1 MVNYA
6 QAHCMKR
13 FGWIL
18 AVCIS
23 MVAPVA
29 AQDSLAILGP
39 VQYLDL
45 VRQYHPVVKQ
55 AGLMVNN
62 AEAQLLASRG
72 LFDPAVYFTNDQK
85 TFDGKNYYNYNHTTL
100 KVPTWMGIEL
110 MAGLENNGGEFTNRE
125 VSLGQTSYAGISIP
139 LAKNLLMDR
148 RRAGLAQAKLFVQQS
163 KAEQLLMVNDVLF
176 EAMDAYWYW
185 VAQYQVYRILTNA
198 VTINTKRYETLRI
211 TVEQGDRPGIDS
223 TEALTQLL
231 TFQAA
236 QANAYNEFLKAGFEL
251 SNYLWTQDMQPAVLP
266 ASVVPAV
273 NTDETDPYKMQ
284 FKPLNELLDV
294 AGTNHPK
301 LQTFQFKL
309 DALEI
314 ERQLKLQ
321 SLLPAV
327 NLKYNILSK
336 GYQVWDSFDAATLQN
351 NYKFGLEVGIP
362 LFLRQGRGDYRS
374 AKLKIQA
381 TEVDRSA
388 TQLGIVNK
396 VKQYYNEMLNLLQ
409 QLRLQE
415 QALQAYQKVFEVEL
429 MKFELGE
436 STLFL
441 LNSRENKVLESRQ
454 KVAELKAKYF
464 KSLYAVEW
472 AAGILR

>member
-1 MVNYA
+1 
-6 QAHCMKR
+6 
-13 FGWIL
+13 
-18 AVCIS
+18 

-55 AGLMVNN
+55 ASLMVNN

-185 VAQYQVYRILTNA
+185 VAQYQVYRILSNA

-388 TQLGIVNK
+388 TQLGIANK

>member
-1 MVNYA
+1 MNYA

-18 AVCIS
+18 IVCIS
-23 MVAPVA
+23 TVAPVA

-55 AGLMVNN
+55 ASLMVNN

-388 TQLGIVNK
+388 TQLGIANK

>member
-1 MVNYA
+1 M
-6 QAHCMKR
+6 
-13 FGWIL
+13 
-18 AVCIS
+18 
-23 MVAPVA
+23 
-29 AQDSLAILGP
+29 
-39 VQYLDL
+39 
-45 VRQYHPVVKQ
+45 
-55 AGLMVNN
+55 
-62 AEAQLLASRG
+62 
-72 LFDPAVYFTNDQK
+72 
-85 TFDGKNYYNYNHTTL
+85 
-100 KVPTWMGIEL
+100 
-110 MAGLENNGGEFTNRE
+110 
-125 VSLGQTSYAGISIP
+125 
-139 LAKNLLMDR
+139 
-148 RRAGLAQAKLFVQQS
+148 
-163 KAEQLLMVNDVLF
+163 
-176 EAMDAYWYW
+176 
-185 VAQYQVYRILTNA
+185 
-198 VTINTKRYETLRI
+198 RI

-388 TQLGIVNK
+388 TQLGIANK

>member
-1 MVNYA
+1 
-6 QAHCMKR
+6 MKR

-23 MVAPVA
+23 MVSVA
-29 AQDSLAILGP
+29 KAQDSLAILGP

-72 LFDPAVYFTNDQK
+72 LFDPAIYFTNDQK
-85 TFDGKNYYNYNHTTL
+85 TFDGKNYYNYSHTTL

-125 VSLGQTSYAGISIP
+125 VSLGQTSYAGLSIP

-185 VAQYQVYRILTNA
+185 VAQYQVYRILSNA

-251 SNYLWTQDMQPAVLP
+251 SNYLWTQDVQPAVLP

-314 ERQLKLQ
+314 ERQLKFQ

-388 TQLGIVNK
+388 TQLGIANK

-415 QALQAYQKVFEVEL
+415 QALQAYQKIFDVEL

>member
-1 MVNYA
+1 
-6 QAHCMKR
+6 MKR
-13 FGWIL
+13 IGWIL

-23 MVAPVA
+23 MATPVW
-29 AQDSLAILGP
+29 AQDSLAVLGP
-39 VQYLDL
+39 VQYLEL

-163 KAEQLLMVNDVLF
+163 KAEQLLMVNDVLYD
-176 EAMDAYWYW
+176 AMAAYWNW
-185 VAQYQVYRILTNA
+185 VADYQAYRILTNA
-198 VTINTKRYETLRI
+198 VVINTKRYETLRI

-231 TFQAA
+231 SFQAA

-251 SNYLWTQDMQPAVLP
+251 SNYLWTQDLQPAVLP
-266 ASVVPAV
+266 ATVIPAV
-273 NTDETDPYKMQ
+273 NIDDTDPYKMQ
-284 FKPLNELLDV
+284 FKPLNELLDM

-301 LQTFQFKL
+301 LQTYQFKL

-321 SLLPAV
+321 SLLPTL

-388 TQLGIVNK
+388 TQLGIANK

-415 QALQAYQKVFEVEL
+415 QALQAYQKVFDVEL

>member
-1 MVNYA
+1 
-6 QAHCMKR
+6 MKR

-55 AGLMVNN
+55 ASLMVNN

-388 TQLGIVNK
+388 TQLGIANK

>member
-1 MVNYA
+1 MNYA

-18 AVCIS
+18 IVCIS

-388 TQLGIVNK
+388 TQLGIANK

>member
-1 MVNYA
+1 
-6 QAHCMKR
+6 MKR

-18 AVCIS
+18 IVCIS

-55 AGLMVNN
+55 ASLMVNN

-185 VAQYQVYRILTNA
+185 VAQYQVYRILSNA

-388 TQLGIVNK
+388 TQLGIANK

>member
-1 MVNYA
+1 
-6 QAHCMKR
+6 MKR

-236 QANAYNEFLKAGFEL
+236 QANAFNEFLKAGFEL

-314 ERQLKLQ
+314 ERQLKFQ

-388 TQLGIVNK
+388 TQLAIANK
-396 VKQYYNEMLNLLQ
+396 VKQYYNEMLNMLQ

-415 QALQAYQKVFEVEL
+415 QALQAYQKVFEV
-429 MKFELGE
+429 
-436 STLFL
+436 
-441 LNSRENKVLESRQ
+441 
-454 KVAELKAKYF
+454 
-464 KSLYAVEW
+464 
-472 AAGILR
+472 

>member
-1 MVNYA
+1 
-6 QAHCMKR
+6 MKR

-23 MVAPVA
+23 MVSVA
-29 AQDSLAILGP
+29 KAQDSLAILGP

-85 TFDGKNYYNYNHTTL
+85 TFDGKNYYNYSHTTL

-125 VSLGQTSYAGISIP
+125 VSLGQTSYAGLSIP

-185 VAQYQVYRILTNA
+185 VAQYQVYRILSNA

-388 TQLGIVNK
+388 TQLGIANK

-415 QALQAYQKVFEVEL
+415 QALQAYQKIFDVEL

>member
-1 MVNYA
+1 
-6 QAHCMKR
+6 MKR
-13 FGWIL
+13 IGWIL

-23 MVAPVA
+23 MATPVW
-29 AQDSLAILGP
+29 AQDSLAVLGP
-39 VQYLDL
+39 VQYLEL

-284 FKPLNELLDV
+284 FKPLNELLDM

-388 TQLGIVNK
+388 TQLAIANK
-396 VKQYYNEMLNLLQ
+396 VKQYYNEMLNMLQ

>member
-1 MVNYA
+1 MNYA

-18 AVCIS
+18 IVCIS

-72 LFDPAVYFTNDQK
+72 LFDPAIYFTNDQK

-388 TQLGIVNK
+388 TQLGIANK